1 MDAAN
6 VLKCRLVNCL
16 YSRDVGRI
24 LRLSKVLEYV
34 MAGIIATEHAPFDG
48 IKQSGLGRD
57 GSHHGID
64 EDVELKYL
72 CVVNVLR

>member
-1 MDAAN
+1 
-6 VLKCRLVNCL
+6 
-16 YSRDVGRI
+16 
-24 LRLSKVLEYV
+24 